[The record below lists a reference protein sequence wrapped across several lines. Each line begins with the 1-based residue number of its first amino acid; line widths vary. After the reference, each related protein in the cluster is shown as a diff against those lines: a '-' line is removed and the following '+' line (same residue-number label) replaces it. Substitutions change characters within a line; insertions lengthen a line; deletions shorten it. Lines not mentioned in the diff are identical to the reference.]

1 MRECFRPILPSFRSR
16 LESVFSSNPSLQS
29 KGSFE
34 SICASYESTLRFL
47 SLAYELV
54 AGVFLDVSE
63 SGMAKKGDTGIS
75 VYNDMMAVCLQ
86 VASPFTN
93 YQQRFAELE
102 GKNLQVSTSLVS
114 KDIHQAVGSV
124 TSSSGLEK
132 LQDAIE
138 RLKDLAPF
146 IFPMTEGS
154 LNRFELLNGGYMV
167 NPALAAV
174 DKVVVSH
181 IGEVSIAIRTM
192 SAAMTADNNRL
203 AEVFDEQHVLCALEV
218 LKLAGSCVCDLRNFE
233 SKSRERFSVLAERVG
248 AHIRLEAEVDKASS
262 SKSGKAASSFSLP
275 DSLSVVE
282 IDSMLTKVL
291 CGEGSEVQDKE
302 ESPSLSTLQRLSAA
316 EDTDLPAI
324 ALYPE
329 SAEEIKRLAHS
340 CHSFVFDIC
349 ASVPRKHLSDMSEMS
364 CWKEASSGNDFESY
378 GTLPQQY
385 ITNVGEHM
393 LALVQA
399 LEPFAGDPQSLSVAN
414 EVMSGVR
421 DVALQPWT
429 EFIASAGVFGGESI
443 VDKLMDGN
451 EISAL
456 VLNNAALTEEDAQ
469 LEEGASDAEKAS
481 AEFCNA
487 WLDVVGLAVTGRL
500 LERIMRIPQL
510 TPKGC
515 EHLSADLNY
524 LINVFSALGVAGHPH
539 PLVSHLAELANL
551 PDEELKGQV
560 LQRDRND
567 SLQSALRAVEARIAL
582 LRGLSL

>member
-1 MRECFRPILPSFRSR
+1 
-16 LESVFSSNPSLQS
+16 
-29 KGSFE
+29 
-34 SICASYESTLRFL
+34 LRFL
-47 SLAYELV
+47 SVAYELV
-54 AGVFLDVSE
+54 AGAFLDVAE
-63 SGMAKKGDTGIS
+63 SGMAKKGDTGIAI
-75 VYNDMMAVCLQ
+75 YNEMLAVCLQ

-102 GKNLQVSTSLVS
+102 GKHLQVSTGLVS
-114 KDIHQAVGSV
+114 KDIHQAVRSV
-124 TSSSGLEK
+124 SSTSGLEI

-167 NPALAAV
+167 APALAAV
-174 DKVVVSH
+174 DKIVTSH
-181 IGEVSIAIRTM
+181 IGEVGIAIRTM

-218 LKLAGSCVCDLRNFE
+218 LKLAGTFVRDLNNFE
-233 SKSRERFSVLAERVG
+233 SKTRDRLSVLAERVA
-248 AHIRLEAEVDKASS
+248 AHIKQEAEVEKASS
-262 SKSGKAASSFSLP
+262 SKGGKAASSFSLP
-275 DSLSVVE
+275 DSLSVVD
-282 IDSMLTKVL
+282 IDSMLTKVF
-291 CGEGSEVQDKE
+291 CGEGTEVEDE
-302 ESPSLSTLQRLSAA
+302 EENHSLSMLQQLGAA
-316 EDTDLPAI
+316 EETDNPLV

-329 SAEEIKRLAHS
+329 SSEAIKRMAHS
-340 CHSFVFDIC
+340 CHSFVFDVC
-349 ASVPRKHLSDMSEMS
+349 ASVPRKELSGMSEMAA
-364 CWKEASSGNDFESY
+364 WKEASSVNEFDSY

-399 LEPFAGDPQSLSVAN
+399 LEPFAADPQSLAVAN
-414 EVMSGVR
+414 EVMEGVR

-429 EFIASAGVFGGESI
+429 EFIASAGVFGVESI
-443 VDKLMDGN
+443 VDALMDGK
-451 EISAL
+451 EISEL
-456 VLNNAALTEEDAQ
+456 VLQNAALTEEDAQ
-469 LEEGASDAEKAS
+469 LEDGVSEEEKAS

-500 LERIMRIPQL
+500 LERVMRIAQL

-515 EHLSADLNY
+515 EHLSVDLNY

-551 PDEELKGQV
+551 PDDDLKNHV
-560 LQRDRND
+560 LQRDRSD
-567 SLQSALRAVEARIAL
+567 SLQAALRAVEARIAL
-582 LRGLSL
+582 LRGLSF